1 MTTEI
6 KKLLG
11 LKIRTVR
18 KARKMTV
25 KELAEKSKLARV
37 TIANIES
44 GLDAISINNLYRIS
58 KALEIDIL
66 KILPSSDFFFE
77 D

>member
-1 MTTEI
+1 MTKEI

-11 LKIRTVR
+11 NNIRVVR
-18 KARKMTV
+18 KKRKLSV
-25 KELAEKSKLARV
+25 KEVAEKSGLARV
-37 TIANIES
+37 TLANIES

-58 KALEIDIL
+58 KALDIDIL